1 MQVSWCL
8 MGNLVYCLLS
18 CDTLV
23 FSLLPLPNL
32 SYILR
37 SGVGNCEWSS
47 GAVVTWV
54 QTPGERECTFSWILA
69 WLCSCCCW
77 KPPVEAEAPAG
88 SAQHCLRCEALTF
101 CCLNVFFMWISFCSS
116 DDPCMIWY
124 QKLSL
129 CAVRRLK

>member
-1 MQVSWCL
+1 MPY
-8 MGNLVYCLLS
+8 GKPCLLFTFLPHS
-18 CDTLV
+18 CVSRV
-23 FSLLPLPNL
+23 FSLSPLPNP

-69 WLCSCCCW
+69 RLCSCCWW

-101 CCLNVFFMWISFCSS
+101 CCLNVFFMLISFCSS
-116 DDPCMIWY
+116 DDPRMIWY